1 MSRDQAVTN
10 HSEKETSQLVLPR
23 ESESQASS
31 WEGDDAGA
39 PRSQPDQVWC
49 KVVKGGCTASLSP
62 PNPVPWLSRKE
73 GDNVPL
79 APRERESFPL
89 PPLQQ
94 ETPPTFP
101 PRNGN
106 HWAPLSMQ
114 LTSRA
119 TEQHIQVAGTLPQ
132 CGPPG
137 KPWHTHLPT
146 LPLHTRFRMWVHRA
160 VPRAHKCFSAEASRL
175 WPARLGWKYRRR
187 PCTATGADGVS
198 RILGPA
204 ALRGRCGQIGP
215 CLDRSADEEECDKF
229 LASTAF

>member
-1 MSRDQAVTN
+1 MPGLHALNQTRCGAKWLRGGALPAYHPQILCPGCPGRKGTMFLLLLGKGRASHCHRFSRR
-10 HSEKETSQLVLPR
+10 P
-23 ESESQASS
+23 
-31 WEGDDAGA
+31 
-39 PRSQPDQVWC
+39 
-49 KVVKGGCTASLSP
+49 
-62 PNPVPWLSRKE
+62 
-73 GDNVPL
+73 
-79 APRERESFPL
+79 
-89 PPLQQ
+89 
-94 ETPPTFP
+94 PPTFP